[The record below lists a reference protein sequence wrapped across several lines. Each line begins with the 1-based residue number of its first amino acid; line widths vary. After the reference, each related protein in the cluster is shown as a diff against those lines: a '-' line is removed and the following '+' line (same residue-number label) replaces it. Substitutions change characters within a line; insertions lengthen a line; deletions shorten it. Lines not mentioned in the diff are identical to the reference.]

1 MPIVEG
7 EYYHVFNRGVE
18 KRDIFLDSFDLKRFL
33 ESMRMFNSEEN
44 VGSIFEQRHSKKHSF
59 GSLTPKTERMPLVDV
74 VCYCLNPN
82 HFHMILYQ
90 KSNKAIQRFMQR
102 LGTGYTNYFNEK
114 YSRSGALFQGT
125 YKAVHQSTNEQLL
138 HTSVYVNLNDK
149 FGSLTPKL
157 SASSWVEYQTCT
169 SDEEGI
175 CAKRIILEQFALP
188 QQYESFAK
196 SSLSQIVE
204 RKRGEKEMQWL
215 LD

>member
-1 MPIVEG
+1 
-7 EYYHVFNRGVE
+7 
-18 KRDIFLDSFDLKRFL
+18 
-33 ESMRMFNSEEN
+33 
-44 VGSIFEQRHSKKHSF
+44 
-59 GSLTPKTERMPLVDV
+59 MPLVDV

-102 LGTGYTNYFNEK
+102 LGTGYTNYFNENIAAVVLSFRELIK
-114 YSRSGALFQGT
+114 RYINQQTSNYSTRV
-125 YKAVHQSTNEQLL
+125 Y
-138 HTSVYVNLNDK
+138 TSISMIL
-149 FGSLTPKL
+149 GSLTPKL